1 MSDADSDPD
10 EFQDPLENYDPKEFD
25 DPLERALVEEEI
37 GTIRHEPFTTISP
50 ETRIQEAVEKM
61 TDLHVSC
68 VLVAEK
74 NKLVG
79 VFSDRD
85 VLSKVAFEWDDYK
98 DRPVRDCMTTDP
110 IFVYETDSAVASLSV
125 MALCGYRHVPVVD
138 LNDNLVGII
147 SPQRITE
154 FLQRHFKQE

>member
-1 MSDADSDPD
+1 MNSRTPWRTTI
-10 EFQDPLENYDPKEFD
+10 PKSTTIHWS
-25 DPLERALVEEEI
+25 ERLVEEEI

-68 VLVAEK
+68 LLVAEA

-85 VLSKVAFEWDDYK
+85 VLSKVAFEWDAYK
-98 DRPVRDCMTTDP
+98 DRPVGDCMTTDP

-154 FLQRHFKQE
+154 FLQRYFKVE